1 MSAERLSMD
10 AQTGCPK
17 LRIAF
22 IDDEPWVLLGMRDI
36 IPWEDYGFARAYAFG
51 SAEEALPALR
61 RDPVD
66 AVITDIRLPEMSG
79 LDLTAILLRERL
91 AQVVVIVSAY
101 RDFEYAKRAIS
112 EGVAYYLLKPL
123 DREEVQRVAERMARS
138 LRGGQAAPAPLRLG
152 ADGAVPADA
161 EAARLLKEAAAYP
174 NCYLQLDALIV
185 PGADARFT
193 RVVLSGYPRAALVS
207 RKRPLD
213 APALAPGVSRCHP
226 DFEDTGALLREAQ
239 ASRALCFRYCPHPTV
254 SGIQFYIATHY
265 DRKLLNSDLARDF
278 YMSEVYM
285 SECFKRY
292 TGMTVGA
299 FVIHV
304 RMQRAMY
311 LLTETDL
318 SIREVAESVGYP
330 DAGYFGRLFRK
341 KIGVS
346 PERYRRGA

>member
-1 MSAERLSMD
+1 MD
-10 AQTGCPK
+10 AQTGRPK
-17 LRIAF
+17 KRIAF

-79 LDLTAILLRERL
+79 LDLTAILLGEHL

-123 DREEVQRVAERMARS
+123 DREEVQRVAERMARA
-138 LRGGQAAPAPLRLG
+138 LRGAQTTRPLRLDAAG
-152 ADGAVPADA
+152 ADP
-161 EAARLLKEAAAYP
+161 EAARLLREAAAYP
-174 NCYLQLDALIV
+174 NCYLQLDALIG
-185 PGADARFT
+185 PRADARLT
-193 RVVLSGYPRAALVS
+193 RVELCGYPRAGLVS
-207 RKRPLD
+207 VKRPLD
-213 APALAPGVSRCHP
+213 ASALAPGVSRCHP
-226 DFEDTGALLREAQ
+226 DFADPQALVREAL
-239 ASRALCFRYCPHPTV
+239 ASRSLCFCYCPHPTV
-254 SGIQFYIATHY
+254 SEIQFYIATHY

-292 TGMTVGA
+292 TGMTAGA

-304 RMQRAMY
+304 RMQRAMH
-311 LLTETDL
+311 LLTQTDL
-318 SIREVAESVGYP
+318 SVREVAESVGYP

-346 PERYRRGA
+346 PERYRREA